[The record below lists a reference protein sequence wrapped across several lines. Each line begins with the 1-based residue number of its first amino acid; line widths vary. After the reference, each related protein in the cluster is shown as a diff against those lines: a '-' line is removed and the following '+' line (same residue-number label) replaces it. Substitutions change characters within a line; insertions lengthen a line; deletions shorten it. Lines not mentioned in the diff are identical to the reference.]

1 MWCDPEASEPAGK
14 CTLLVHTDMVYQC
27 EFLHLSGVLYSNR
40 GKLISTILDWED
52 ALPNRDLNKAEEAS
66 R

>member
-1 MWCDPEASEPAGK
+1 M
-14 CTLLVHTDMVYQC
+14 LLLYTDMAYQC
-27 EFLHLSGVLYSNR
+27 KFIDLTGVLYSIR

-52 ALPNRDLNKAEEAS
+52 ALPDRDLNKAEEAS